1 MFVLTNLEDKLDGG
15 LYATT
20 DGEGNVIV
28 QVFVDKDDAVCYNT
42 HLEAIDQGLFVTE
55 LEETH
60 KVEKLCELMGY
71 AYTIVDK
78 GQVVV
83 PRIETLQSDLGLL

>member
-1 MFVLTNLEDKLDGG
+1 MFVLTKLEDKLDGG

-20 DGEGNVIV
+20 DAEGNIIV
-28 QVFVDKDDAVCYNT
+28 QVFIDKDDALCYNT

-55 LEETH
+55 IQESY
-60 KVEKLCELMGY
+60 KIQKLCEMMGY
-71 AYTIVDK
+71 AYTIVNK

-83 PRIETLQSDLGLL
+83 PRIETFQNDHGLL